1 MAIEITEQEEQLI
14 LQLRR
19 AEQEETRRRNSALK
33 VLKTAYEFEAW
44 MQQEGAGPTYS
55 TFCEDFGYEAI
66 EGEHRPSIYERVL
79 EVIKLAKS

>member
-19 AEQEETRRRNSALK
+19 AEEEETRRRNSALK

-44 MQQEGAGPTYS
+44 KEQAQPIQPSVMTSAM
-55 TFCEDFGYEAI
+55 
-66 EGEHRPSIYERVL
+66 RPSKANTVPRFTNVFS
-79 EVIKLAKS
+79 KSSN